1 MEILGKRI
9 QELRQENNMSQKDLA
24 KLVGV
29 SDVAISRW
37 ERGTRIPNAENIVNL
52 ANVFKI
58 SADYLLGRID

>member
-9 QELRQENNMSQKDLA
+9 QELRKENNLSQKELA
-24 KLVGV
+24 EKIGV

-52 ANVFKI
+52 SNVFKI
-58 SADYLLGRID
+58 SADYLLGIID